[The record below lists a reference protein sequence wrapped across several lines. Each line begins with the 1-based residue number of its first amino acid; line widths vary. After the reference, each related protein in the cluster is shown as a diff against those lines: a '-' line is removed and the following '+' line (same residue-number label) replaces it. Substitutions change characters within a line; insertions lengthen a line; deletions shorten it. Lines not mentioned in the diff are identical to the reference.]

1 MSGSAAGP
9 LPERER
15 VLAAA
20 YDELIRWG
28 IDRFSIVAL
37 ADRHG
42 LDTGAIRQQWGNE
55 KRLILDLLLQ
65 RNKGSQHPTR
75 ARFVLTC

>member
-9 LPERER
+9 LPEELRER

-42 LDTGAIRQQWGNE
+42 LDPGAIRQQWGNE
-55 KRLILDLLLQ
+55 
-65 RNKGSQHPTR
+65 GAHSTR
-75 ARFVLTC
+75 HGARFVLTC